1 MSITPTKTVHHF
13 NDKPNVKVS
22 FCGLGLVWPPS
33 QKTKEEIPLLFACF
47 SSGQSPKME
56 STPKSRANT
65 NKNRTNRQ
73 RVLSALEENNMT
85 AESWSGP
92 ELRRGYKLKSTYYL
106 TSLAYSTLIGQWT
119 RLFPFKENKLQIRA
133 KRPFPLF
140 KV

>member
-33 QKTKEEIPLLFACF
+33 HKTKEEIPLLFACF

-56 STPKSRANT
+56 STPKSRADT
-65 NKNRTNRQ
+65 NKNRTNRK

-85 AESWSGP
+85 AESWSRP
-92 ELRRGYKLKSTYYL
+92 EPRRGYELKSTYSL
-106 TSLAYSTLIGQWT
+106 TSLAYFDWSMDKTVSFQGKQAVDKSKTTIFT
-119 RLFPFKENKLQIRA
+119 
-133 KRPFPLF
+133 F